1 MIKRF
6 LKLYFPEENFP
17 EELKIEDF
25 YKKTKIK
32 IKNYSYNRELE
43 EIKSL
48 DKSIRLIVEDFLGAE
63 EDMEDKVIFLN
74 LRFFKFYN
82 FTSLLDYG

>member
-6 LKLYFPEENFP
+6 LKLYFPEETFA
-17 EELKIEDF
+17 EELKIEEF

-32 IKNYSYNRELE
+32 MKNYSFNRELE

-48 DKSIRLIVEDFLGAE
+48 DKSIRLIVEEFLGAE
-63 EDMEDKVIFLN
+63 EDMEDKVIFN
-74 LRFFKFYN
+74 C
-82 FTSLLDYG
+82 